1 LTFDFFFQYS
11 QGAKMY
17 NSMEFFNG
25 TGSSLSNQFKYMT
38 GRWTPE
44 NPTSDLPKV
53 ESRDNIANSRLLQDA
68 SFIRLKSMQLRYS
81 LGGLVLPK
89 VVKDMDVFVS
99 GTNLFLWTKY
109 RGFDPEVNTSGGSS
123 TLIANDNG
131 NYPNGRVITF
141 GVNLTL

>member
-1 LTFDFFFQYS
+1 FGLDYAGTWKTQQEIDAELAKPAESREFVSHNSHYLPGGPKYLDHSPDGQLNINDYHYLGQANPKLFGGIGSTFGYKRLTFDFFFQYS

-53 ESRDNIANSRLLQDA
+53 ESRDNIANSRLLQ
-68 SFIRLKSMQLRYS
+68 
-81 LGGLVLPK
+81 
-89 VVKDMDVFVS
+89 
-99 GTNLFLWTKY
+99 
-109 RGFDPEVNTSGGSS
+109 
-123 TLIANDNG
+123 
-131 NYPNGRVITF
+131 
-141 GVNLTL
+141 